1 MLTTSANI
9 GGYIDGTEAKAEQLK
24 RGLKTLTDAIKNGRL
39 NLKMLEEPA
48 LSYFKDTNAQMAKK
62 FSLRSLEIS
71 LKQDSRFHQKEL
83 CLCKR

>member
-62 FSLRSLEIS
+62 LQANFKAML
-71 LKQDSRFHQKEL
+71 DSETPQSTFT
-83 CLCKR
+83 

>member
-24 RGLKTLTDAIKNGRL
+24 RGLKTLTDAVKNGRL

-62 FSLRSLEIS
+62 LQANFRAML
-71 LKQDSRFHQKEL
+71 DSETPQSTFT
-83 CLCKR
+83 

>member
-62 FSLRSLEIS
+62 LQANFRAML
-71 LKQDSRFHQKEL
+71 DSETPQSTFT
-83 CLCKR
+83 

>member
-62 FSLRSLEIS
+62 LQANFRAML
-71 LKQDSRFHQKEL
+71 DSETSQSTFT
-83 CLCKR
+83 

>member
-24 RGLKTLTDAIKNGRL
+24 RGLKTLTDAVKNGRL

-62 FSLRSLEIS
+62 LQANFRAMLDSEIPQS
-71 LKQDSRFHQKEL
+71 MFT
-83 CLCKR
+83 

>member
-62 FSLRSLEIS
+62 LQANFRAMLDSEIPQS
-71 LKQDSRFHQKEL
+71 TFT
-83 CLCKR
+83 

>member
-62 FSLRSLEIS
+62 LQANFRAMLDAETPQST
-71 LKQDSRFHQKEL
+71 FT
-83 CLCKR
+83 

>member
-24 RGLKTLTDAIKNGRL
+24 RGLKTLTDAVKNGRL

-48 LSYFKDTNAQMAKK
+48 HTYFKDTNSQMAKK
-62 FSLRSLEIS
+62 LQANFRAML
-71 LKQDSRFHQKEL
+71 DSETPQSTFT
-83 CLCKR
+83 

>member
-48 LSYFKDTNAQMAKK
+48 LSYFKDTNVQMAKK
-62 FSLRSLEIS
+62 LQANFRAML
-71 LKQDSRFHQKEL
+71 DSETPQSMFT
-83 CLCKR
+83 

>member
-9 GGYIDGTEAKAEQLK
+9 GGYIDGTEAKAEQVK
-24 RGLKTLTDAIKNGRL
+24 RGLKTLTDAVKNGRL

-62 FSLRSLEIS
+62 LQANFRAML
-71 LKQDSRFHQKEL
+71 DSETPQSTFT
-83 CLCKR
+83 

>member
-24 RGLKTLTDAIKNGRL
+24 RVLKTLTDAIKNGRL

-62 FSLRSLEIS
+62 LQANFRAML
-71 LKQDSRFHQKEL
+71 DSETPQSMFT
-83 CLCKR
+83 

>member
-62 FSLRSLEIS
+62 LQTNFRAML
-71 LKQDSRFHQKEL
+71 DSETPQSTFT
-83 CLCKR
+83 

>member
-48 LSYFKDTNAQMAKK
+48 LSYFKDTNVQMAKK
-62 FSLRSLEIS
+62 LQANFRAML
-71 LKQDSRFHQKEL
+71 DSETPQSTFT
-83 CLCKR
+83 

>member
-24 RGLKTLTDAIKNGRL
+24 RGLKTLTDAIKDGRL

-62 FSLRSLEIS
+62 LQANFRAML
-71 LKQDSRFHQKEL
+71 DSETPQSTFT
-83 CLCKR
+83 

>member
-24 RGLKTLTDAIKNGRL
+24 RGLKTLTDAVKNGRL

-62 FSLRSLEIS
+62 LQADFRAML
-71 LKQDSRFHQKEL
+71 DSETPQSTFT
-83 CLCKR
+83 

>member
-24 RGLKTLTDAIKNGRL
+24 RGLKTLTDAVKNGRL

-62 FSLRSLEIS
+62 LQASFRAML
-71 LKQDSRFHQKEL
+71 DSETPQSTFT
-83 CLCKR
+83 

>member
-24 RGLKTLTDAIKNGRL
+24 RGLKTLTDAVKNGRL

-62 FSLRSLEIS
+62 LQANFRAML
-71 LKQDSRFHQKEL
+71 DSETPQSMFT
-83 CLCKR
+83 

>member
-9 GGYIDGTEAKAEQLK
+9 GGYIDGTEAKAEQLE
-24 RGLKTLTDAIKNGRL
+24 RGLKTLTDAVKNGRL

-62 FSLRSLEIS
+62 LQANFRAML
-71 LKQDSRFHQKEL
+71 DSETPQSTFT
-83 CLCKR
+83 

>member
-24 RGLKTLTDAIKNGRL
+24 RGLKTLTDAVKNGRL

-48 LSYFKDTNAQMAKK
+48 LSYFKDTNEQMAKK
-62 FSLRSLEIS
+62 LQANFRAML
-71 LKQDSRFHQKEL
+71 DSETPQSTFT
-83 CLCKR
+83 

>member
-62 FSLRSLEIS
+62 LQANFRAML
-71 LKQDSRFHQKEL
+71 DSETPQPTFT
-83 CLCKR
+83 

>member
-48 LSYFKDTNAQMAKK
+48 LSYFKDANAQMAKK
-62 FSLRSLEIS
+62 LQANFRAML
-71 LKQDSRFHQKEL
+71 DSETPQSMFT
-83 CLCKR
+83 

>member
-1 MLTTSANI
+1 LLTTSANI

-62 FSLRSLEIS
+62 LQANFRAML
-71 LKQDSRFHQKEL
+71 DSETPQSTFT
-83 CLCKR
+83 

>member
-1 MLTTSANI
+1 LLTTSANI

-24 RGLKTLTDAIKNGRL
+24 RGLKTLTDAVKNGRL

-62 FSLRSLEIS
+62 LQANFRAML
-71 LKQDSRFHQKEL
+71 DSETPQSTFT
-83 CLCKR
+83 

>member
-62 FSLRSLEIS
+62 LQANFRTML
-71 LKQDSRFHQKEL
+71 DSETPQSTFT
-83 CLCKR
+83 

>member
-62 FSLRSLEIS
+62 LQANFRAVL
-71 LKQDSRFHQKEL
+71 DSETPQSTFT
-83 CLCKR
+83 

>member
-24 RGLKTLTDAIKNGRL
+24 GGLKTLTDAIKNGRL

-62 FSLRSLEIS
+62 LQANFRAML
-71 LKQDSRFHQKEL
+71 DSETPQSMFT
-83 CLCKR
+83 

>member
-24 RGLKTLTDAIKNGRL
+24 SGLKTLTDAIKNGRL

-62 FSLRSLEIS
+62 LQANFRAML
-71 LKQDSRFHQKEL
+71 DSETPQSTFT
-83 CLCKR
+83 

>member
-9 GGYIDGTEAKAEQLK
+9 GGYIDGTEAKAEQLT

-62 FSLRSLEIS
+62 LQANFRAML
-71 LKQDSRFHQKEL
+71 DSETPQSTFT
-83 CLCKR
+83 

>member
-9 GGYIDGTEAKAEQLK
+9 GGDIDGTEAKAEQLK
-24 RGLKTLTDAIKNGRL
+24 RGLKTLTDAVKNGRL

-62 FSLRSLEIS
+62 LQANFRAML
-71 LKQDSRFHQKEL
+71 DSETPQSTFT
-83 CLCKR
+83 

>member
-24 RGLKTLTDAIKNGRL
+24 RGLKTLTDAVKNGRL

-62 FSLRSLEIS
+62 LQANFRAML
-71 LKQDSRFHQKEL
+71 DSETPHSTFT
-83 CLCKR
+83 

>member
-1 MLTTSANI
+1 LLTTSANI

-62 FSLRSLEIS
+62 LQANFRAML
-71 LKQDSRFHQKEL
+71 DSETPQSMFT
-83 CLCKR
+83 

>member
-62 FSLRSLEIS
+62 LQANFRAML
-71 LKQDSRFHQKEL
+71 DSETPQSMFT
-83 CLCKR
+83 

>member
-9 GGYIDGTEAKAEQLK
+9 GGYIDGTEAKAEQLE

-62 FSLRSLEIS
+62 LQANFRAML
-71 LKQDSRFHQKEL
+71 DSETPQSMFT
-83 CLCKR
+83 

>member
-9 GGYIDGTEAKAEQLK
+9 GGYIDGIEAKAEQLK

-62 FSLRSLEIS
+62 LQANFRAML
-71 LKQDSRFHQKEL
+71 DSETPQSMFT
-83 CLCKR
+83 

>member
-9 GGYIDGTEAKAEQLK
+9 GGYIDGTEVKAEQLK
-24 RGLKTLTDAIKNGRL
+24 RGLKTLTDAVKNGRL

-62 FSLRSLEIS
+62 LQANFRAML
-71 LKQDSRFHQKEL
+71 DSETPQSTFT
-83 CLCKR
+83 

>member
-48 LSYFKDTNAQMAKK
+48 LSYFKDTNAQVAKK
-62 FSLRSLEIS
+62 LQANFRAML
-71 LKQDSRFHQKEL
+71 DSETPQSTFT
-83 CLCKR
+83 